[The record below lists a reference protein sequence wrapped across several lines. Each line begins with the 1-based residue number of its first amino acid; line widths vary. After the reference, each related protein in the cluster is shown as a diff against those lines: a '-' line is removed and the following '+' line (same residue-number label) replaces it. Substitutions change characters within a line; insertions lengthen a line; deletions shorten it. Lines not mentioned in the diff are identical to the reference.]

1 MFLPT
6 MTDKEIEQEARKD
19 FFELATKVKISL
31 ERFSKRYCDLVL
43 NSNLY
48 LNDTPYSFIN
58 QTVEN
63 LQWKTRRRNVWKSHF
78 RFDHQR
84 DGFLIFYFLYTA
96 VYRETGTEYI
106 FQNNLDRPFA
116 ERFTK
121 HFIDRYKE
129 RHLAPRGIDVGNMPI
144 PLYFQIHNPNN
155 FIGQYYKTS
164 DLDITGGKHKK
175 FWIANEGIYVT
186 DYIDGM
192 LTYITFM
199 DKEGLSPLKAQ
210 VYEEETVW
218 HQIKLIIDEKC
229 DETIR
234 SRSVYQ
240 LAANPKAVAI
250 MERFAKRNIADDGD
264 GEKQKAVRYVREMMK
279 KNFELMEEAREEGAR
294 REKEMLRKNRV
305 VGTLSTEGLDKMVE
319 IKSYHL
325 PPNATDKNRDE

>member
-6 MTDKEIEQEARKD
+6 MTDKEIQQEARKD

-31 ERFSKRYCDLVL
+31 ERFSKRYCSLVQ

-48 LNDTPYSFIN
+48 LNDSPYSFIN

-63 LQWKTRRRNVWKSHF
+63 LQWKTRRNNLWKSHF
-78 RFDHQR
+78 RFDNRR

-106 FQNNLDRPFA
+106 FQSSLDTPLA

-129 RHLAPRGIDVGNMPI
+129 RHLVPRGIDVGTMPV

-155 FIGQYYKTS
+155 FIGQYYKPS
-164 DLDITGGKHKK
+164 DLDIAEGKHKK

-199 DKEGLSPLKAQ
+199 DKESLSPFKAQ
-210 VYEEETVW
+210 IYEEETVW
-218 HQIKLIIDEKC
+218 HQIKTIVDEKIDE
-229 DETIR
+229 TVR
-234 SRSVYQ
+234 SRCAFQ
-240 LAANPKAVAI
+240 LVANPKAVEI
-250 MERFAKRNIADDGD
+250 MERFTKRNVAGDGD
-264 GEKQKAVRYVREMMK
+264 GDKREIVRYVREVMK
-279 KNFELMEEAREEGAR
+279 ENFKIAEEAREEGER

-305 VGTLSTEGLDKMVE
+305 VGTLSTDGLDRMVE
-319 IKSYHL
+319 IKEYHL
-325 PPNATDKNRDE
+325 PPNAVGKPTDK